1 MKKRRL
7 LAFGTLLLLPYLI
20 SVDGDS
26 SSVPGTFIEFAIS
39 KGLYADVTRDCS
51 GNVVSVDK
59 RNFWDA
65 GAKVVHR
72 VSVLKV
78 TADAGATTGDN
89 NDVTTNYE
97 NVPQAVQGEYST
109 TEQTETRVT
118 PYASATVG
126 LDTKYFGLDLGGAL
140 LFEKGGTRPIPAGN
154 LRIGL
159 EDILYLSCGVAQNT
173 NLFGGSSLV
182 DLGIGIGTGKPG
194 SLLWL
199 GIGGIPYD
207 GTVFSAKLDYPVS
220 DKIAIQPRIGIGLE
234 QFGEYSVSLGMRM
247 AL

>member
-1 MKKRRL
+1 MKKRNL
-7 LAFGTLLLLPYLI
+7 LAVGTLLLLPYLI

-26 SSVPGTFIEFAIS
+26 TSVPDTFIDFAIS

-65 GAKVVHR
+65 GAKVVHK
-72 VSVLKV
+72 VSVLRV
-78 TADAGATTGDN
+78 TAGAGVTTGD
-89 NDVTTNYE
+89 NDVTTNS
-97 NVPQAVQGEYST
+97 VSAPQPTQAEYST
-109 TEQTETRVT
+109 IEQTRVT
-118 PYASATVG
+118 PYASGTVG
-126 LDTKYFGLDLGGAL
+126 LDTKYFGLDLGGAF

-154 LRIGL
+154 LRIGS
-159 EDILYLSCGVAQNT
+159 EDFLYLSCGVAQNT
-173 NLFGGSSLV
+173 NLFGGNSLV
-182 DLGIGIGTGKPG
+182 DLGIGIHPGKPG

-220 DKIAIQPRIGIGLE
+220 NTITIQPRIGIGLE
-234 QFGEYSVSLGMRM
+234 QFGEYSFSLGMRM